1 MYKKKILL
9 VTVILASFL
18 SCWSQNNDLTLW
30 YKQPAKDWNEALPV
44 GNGRLGA
51 MVFGKYHHENIQLNE
66 ESVWAGSKI
75 DNNNPGSK
83 EHLKEIQNF
92 IFAGDYKKA
101 LELCEKYMVGVPPR
115 IRSYQPLG
123 NLFINYHWNDN
134 EKPSSYK
141 RSLDLHTGIVKT
153 TYTINGKKITQ
164 EVFAS
169 APQDIIMVSITA
181 DKGINADI
189 VLSRNFDALNES
201 RGKSVKEKY
210 PDTLYENQYHQ
221 KNGLT
226 YYTGQI
232 IDNFSPLQGPAG
244 KHLRYA
250 AAMKVL
256 RIDGKMVPFFT
267 DSSVGYSLHSAKR
280 VVIILTGATNYSFE
294 KLDMDS
300 SIDPLAICNEILSK
314 AASYKVEELTGMHVR
329 DHRSMFDRVS
339 FSLGKDSLASMATDE
354 RLNRMKMGKTDNHL
368 VVLYYQMGRY
378 LLMGSSRKPGRL
390 PANLQGIWN
399 DLYFAP
405 WNSDFHT
412 NINLQMN
419 YWPAESGNLPETSEV
434 LERFI
439 DRLTV
444 PGSVTAKEMYGARG
458 WTFHHLTDP
467 FGRTGVADGV
477 WGITPLDG
485 AWMTF
490 ALYDHFEFSGDT
502 AFLRN
507 EAYPLIK
514 GSVRFVLD
522 YLVKSPEGY
531 WVTNPSHS
539 PENSFFVPGTDHKE
553 QSQLCY
559 APTVDIHI
567 LNTLFN
573 NFRNAANLLHEDH
586 ELVQQVNNVQS
597 KLPPLQVG
605 ANGTLQEWIKDF
617 DEVEPGHR
625 HMSHLL
631 GLYPLNLITPKDP
644 AIFEA
649 ARKALERRL
658 ANGGGHVGWS
668 KAWIV
673 SLYARLLEPQKAAYH
688 LNDLLR
694 ISTLPNL
701 FDNYPPFQID
711 ANFGGAASIAEMLLQ
726 SQNGEIDF
734 LPAIPKEWK
743 DGEVKGLKARGDFE
757 INMKWKDHDL
767 VSASVKSLSGG
778 ICKVKT
784 KIPMQIAGL
793 KIKPI
798 KTSNEYLIV
807 IKTSKGC
814 VYDLSPTK

>member
-1 MYKKKILL
+1 MKSILFSLL
-9 VTVILASFL
+9 VIYSSISLA
-18 SCWSQNNDLTLW
+18 QKNDLELW
-30 YKQPAKDWNEALPV
+30 YQQPAKEWGEALPV

-51 MVFGKYHHENIQLNE
+51 MVFGKYDHENIQLNE

-75 DNNNPGSK
+75 DNNNPGAK
-83 EHLKEIQNF
+83 GHLHEIQQD
-92 IFAGDYKKA
+92 IFQGKYKKA
-101 LELCEKYMVGVPPR
+101 LDLSDKYLVGTPPR

-123 NLFINYHWNDN
+123 NLFINYHSDDK
-134 EKPSSYK
+134 KPSFYK

-153 TYTINGKKITQ
+153 TYTINGNHITQ

-169 APQDIIMVSITA
+169 APQDIILVSITA
-181 DKGINADI
+181 DKGISADI
-189 VLSRNFDALNES
+189 ILSRNFDALNES
-201 RGKSVKEKY
+201 RGKKKKENY
-210 PDTLYENQYHQ
+210 PDTLYENHYHER
-221 KNGLT
+221 NGMA

-232 IDNFSPLQGPAG
+232 VDGVSPLAGPAG
-244 KHLRYA
+244 KHMRYA
-250 AAMKVL
+250 AAMKIL
-256 RIDGKMVPFFT
+256 SGDGKLTPFTT
-267 DSSVGYSLHSAKR
+267 DSSVGYNLRSAKKI
-280 VVIILTGATNYSFE
+280 VIILTGATDYNVE

-300 SIDPLAICNEILSK
+300 SIDPLAICNNILSK
-314 AASYKVEELTGMHVR
+314 ASSYQPEQLKGIHVH

-354 RLNRMKMGKTDNHL
+354 RLNRMKTGKTDNHL
-368 VVLYYQMGRY
+368 VVMYYQMGRY

-419 YWPAESGNLPETSEV
+419 YWPAESGNLPETSDV
-434 LERFI
+434 LAKFLE
-439 DRLTV
+439 RLTV
-444 PGSVTAKEMYGARG
+444 PGSVTAKEMYSARG

-490 ALYDHFEFSGDT
+490 SLYDHFEFTNDT
-502 AFLRN
+502 SFLRN

-573 NFRNAANLLHEDH
+573 NFRNAANQLHEDQ
-586 ELVQQVNNVQS
+586 ELVQQVTDVQG

-644 AIFEA
+644 VIFEA

-673 SLYARLLEPQKAAYH
+673 SLYARLLEPQKAEDN
-688 LNDLLR
+688 LNGLLR
-694 ISTLPNL
+694 KSTLPNL

-711 ANFGGAASIAEMLLQ
+711 ANFGGAAAIAEMLLQ
-726 SQNGEIDF
+726 SQNEEIDL

-743 DGEVKGLKARGDFE
+743 DGEVKGIKARGDFE
-757 INMKWKDHDL
+757 ISMKWKDHNL
-767 VSASVKSLSGG
+767 VSSSVKSLSGG

-784 KIPMQIAGL
+784 KVPMKVSGSQVKPQRTAQGYL
-793 KIKPI
+793 VEFNTEKGKI
-798 KTSNEYLIV
+798 YR
-807 IKTSKGC
+807 
-814 VYDLSPTK
+814 LSPVKGL

>member
-1 MYKKKILL
+1 ME
-9 VTVILASFL
+9 
-18 SCWSQNNDLTLW
+18 LW
-30 YKQPAKDWNEALPV
+30 YKTPAKAWGEALPV

-51 MVFGKYHHENIQLNE
+51 MVYGKYDHENIQLNE
-66 ESVWAGSKI
+66 ESLWAGSKI
-75 DNNNPGSK
+75 DNNNPGAK
-83 EHLKEIQNF
+83 DHLKEIQQD
-92 IFAGDYKKA
+92 IFQANYKDA
-101 LELCEKYMVGVPPR
+101 LDLANKYMVGTPPN

-123 NLFINYHWNDN
+123 NLFINYHWQNNGEPD
-134 EKPSSYK
+134 SYK
-141 RSLDLHTGIVKT
+141 RSLNLNTGIVKT
-153 TYTINGKKITQ
+153 EYTIDGNKITQ
-164 EVFAS
+164 EIFAS
-169 APQDIIMVSITA
+169 APQDIIMVTVTA
-181 DKGINADI
+181 EKGIDADLI
-189 VLSRNFDALNES
+189 LSREFDANNES
-201 RGKSVKEKY
+201 RGKRKDQNY

-221 KNGLT
+221 TAALA

-232 IDNFSPLQGPAG
+232 IDNVSPSQGPAG
-244 KHLRYA
+244 KHMRYA

-256 RIDGKMVPFFT
+256 SLDGKSQAFT
-267 DSSVGYSLHSAKR
+267 TDTSTGYKIHSAKKI
-280 VVIILTGATNYSFE
+280 VIILTGATDYNFD
-294 KLDMDS
+294 KLDTDS
-300 SIDPLAICNEILSK
+300 KIDPLAICNKILAK
-314 AASYKVEELTGMHVR
+314 ASSHNAEELKRIQIH
-329 DHRSMFDRVS
+329 DQRSIFERIS
-339 FSLGKDSLASMATDE
+339 FSLGKDSLSSMPTDE
-354 RLNRMKMGKTDNHL
+354 RLNRMREGKTDNHL

-419 YWPAESGNLPETSEV
+419 YWPAESGNLSETSEV
-434 LERFI
+434 LAKFLQ
-439 DRLTV
+439 RLTD
-444 PGSVTAKEMYGARG
+444 PGSITAKEMYGARG

-485 AWMTF
+485 SWMTF
-490 ALYDHFEFSGDT
+490 ALYDHFEFTRDT
-502 AFLRN
+502 SFLRN
-507 EAYPLIK
+507 VAYPLIK
-514 GSVRFVLD
+514 GSVQFVLD

-539 PENSFFVPGTDHKE
+539 PENTFFVPGTDHKE

-573 NFRNAANLLHEDH
+573 NFSNASSVLHTDK
-586 ELVQQVNNVQS
+586 ELAQRVKEVQS

-605 ANGTLQEWIKDF
+605 ANGTLQEWFKDF

-644 AIFEA
+644 VIFEA

-673 SLYARLLEPQKAAYH
+673 SLYARLLEPEKAEDNF
-688 LNDLLR
+688 NDLLR
-694 ISTLPNL
+694 KSTLPNL

-711 ANFGGAASIAEMLLQ
+711 ANFGGAAAIAEMLLQ
-726 SQNGEIDF
+726 SQNGEINL

-743 DGEVKGLKARGDFE
+743 DGFIHGIRARGACAVD
-757 INMKWKDHDL
+757 MDWKNGML
-767 VSASVKSLSGG
+767 ASVSIQSDKGG
-778 ICKVKT
+778 
-784 KIPMQIAGL
+784 
-793 KIKPI
+793 
-798 KTSNEYLIV
+798 SYLIRYKEKTRQ
-807 IKTSKGC
+807 IKLKRGERITMDGALRNIK
-814 VYDLSPTK
+814 K

>member
-1 MYKKKILL
+1 MDKI
-9 VTVILASFL
+9 TVIVISLILGNSFIG
-18 SCWSQNNDLTLW
+18 WSQQNDLQLW
-30 YKQPAKDWNEALPV
+30 YKNPAKEWGEALPV

-51 MVFGKYHHENIQLNE
+51 MVFGNYDYENIQLNE
-66 ESVWAGSKI
+66 ESLWAGSKI
-75 DNNNPGSK
+75 DNNNPRAK
-83 EHLKEIQNF
+83 EHLHEIQQD
-92 IFAGDYKKA
+92 IFNGEYKKA
-101 LELCEKYMVGVPPR
+101 LDLSDKYLVGTPPR

-123 NLFINYHWNDN
+123 NLFINYHWDDK
-134 EKPSSYK
+134 KPSSYK

-153 TYTINGKKITQ
+153 QYTINGNKITQ

-169 APQDIIMVSITA
+169 APQDVIVVSITA
-181 DKGINADI
+181 TKPMDADFI
-189 VLSRNFDALNES
+189 LSRNFDADNET
-201 RGKSVKEKY
+201 RGKRKKETF
-210 PDTLYENQYHQ
+210 PDTLYENHYSQS
-221 KNGLT
+221 KGLA

-232 IDNFSPLQGPAG
+232 IDGVSLLAGPAG
-244 KHLRYA
+244 KHMRYA
-250 AAMKVL
+250 GAMKVL
-256 RIDGKMVPFFT
+256 SDDGKLTPFVS
-267 DSSVGYSLHSAKR
+267 DSTVGYNIRSAKKMI
-280 VVIILTGATNYSFE
+280 IILTGATDYNID

-300 SIDPLAICNEILSK
+300 TINPLAICKTILSK
-314 AASYKVEELTGMHVR
+314 ASSYKGEDLKRIHVR
-329 DHRSMFDRVS
+329 DHHTMFDRVS
-339 FSLGKDSLASMATDE
+339 FSLGKDSLNSMATDE
-354 RLNRMKMGKTDNHL
+354 RLNRMQEGKTDNHL

-434 LERFI
+434 LTKFLERLSI
-439 DRLTV
+439 
-444 PGSVTAKEMYGARG
+444 PGSVTAKEMYGAQG

-485 AWMTF
+485 PWMTF
-490 ALYDHFEFSGDT
+490 SLYDHFEFTNDT
-502 AFLRN
+502 SFLSKM
-507 EAYPLIK
+507 AYPLIK
-514 GSVRFVLD
+514 GSVQFVLD

-539 PENSFFVPGTDHKE
+539 PENSFFVPGTNHKE
-553 QSQLCY
+553 KSQLCY

-573 NFRNAANLLHEDH
+573 NFRNAANLLNEDRD
-586 ELVQQVNNVQS
+586 LVKKVTDVQS

-631 GLYPLNLITPKDP
+631 GLYPLNLISPKGLV
-644 AIFEA
+644 IFEA

-658 ANGGGHVGWS
+658 AHGGGHVGWS

-673 SLYARLLEPQKAAYH
+673 SLYARLLEPQKAEDN

-694 ISTLPNL
+694 KSTLPNL

-711 ANFGGAASIAEMLLQ
+711 ANFGGAAAIAEMLLQ
-726 SQNGEIDF
+726 SQNEEIDL
-734 LPAIPKEWK
+734 LPAIPVEWK
-743 DGEVKGLKARGDFE
+743 DGEVSGLKARGDFE
-757 INMKWKDHDL
+757 ISIKWKDHKL

-778 ICKVKT
+778 MCKVKT
-784 KIPMQIAGL
+784 NIPMKAAGL
-793 KIKPI
+793 EVKPQKTAQGYVVEFNTAKRKI
-798 KTSNEYLIV
+798 YR
-807 IKTSKGC
+807 
-814 VYDLSPTK
+814 LSPAK

>member
-1 MYKKKILL
+1 MYKITIILIYL
-9 VTVILASFL
+9 ILS
-18 SCWSQNNDLTLW
+18 SSISWSQANDLELW

-51 MVFGKYHHENIQLNE
+51 MVFGKYDHENIQLNE
-66 ESVWAGSKI
+66 ESLWAGSKI
-75 DNNNPGSK
+75 DNNNPGAK
-83 EHLKEIQNF
+83 EHLHEIQQD
-92 IFAGDYKKA
+92 IFKSEYKKA
-101 LELCEKYMVGVPPR
+101 LDLSDQYLVGTPPR

-123 NLFINYHWNDN
+123 NLFINYHLDN
-134 EKPSSYK
+134 KKPTSYK
-141 RSLDLHTGIVKT
+141 RLLDLHTSIVKT
-153 TYTINGKKITQ
+153 GYTINGNKIMQ
-164 EVFAS
+164 EVYAS
-169 APQDIIMVSITA
+169 AQQDIIVVSITA
-181 DKGINADI
+181 TKPMDADFI
-189 VLSRNFDALNES
+189 LSRNFDPDNET
-201 RGKSVKEKY
+201 RGKRKKSTF
-210 PDTLYENQYHQ
+210 PDTLYENHYSQSQ
-221 KNGLT
+221 GLA

-232 IDNFSPLQGPAG
+232 IDGISPLEGPAG
-244 KHLRYA
+244 KHMRYA

-256 RIDGKMVPFFT
+256 SDDGKLTSFVT
-267 DSSVGYSLHSAKR
+267 DSTVGYNVRSAKKI
-280 VVIILTGATNYSFE
+280 VIILTGATDYNMA

-300 SIDPLAICNEILSK
+300 SIDPLTICKEILSK
-314 AASYKVEELTGMHVR
+314 ASSYKVEELREIHDR

-339 FSLGKDSLASMATDE
+339 FYLGKDSLTSMPTDE
-354 RLNRMKMGKTDNHL
+354 RLNRMKGGKTDNHL

-378 LLMGSSRKPGRL
+378 LLMNSSRKPGRL

-419 YWPAESGNLPETSEV
+419 YWPAESGNLSETSEV
-434 LERFI
+434 LAGFME
-439 DRLTV
+439 RLTI
-444 PGSVTAKEMYGARG
+444 PGSITAKEMYGAKG

-477 WGITPLDG
+477 WGVTPLDG
-485 AWMTF
+485 PWMTF
-490 ALYDHFEFSGDT
+490 SLYDHFEFTNDT
-502 AFLRN
+502 FFLRKV
-507 EAYPLIK
+507 AYPLIR
-514 GSVRFVLD
+514 GSVQFVLD
-522 YLVKSPEGY
+522 YLIQSPEGY

-539 PENSFFVPGTDHKE
+539 PENSFFVPGTNHKE

-573 NFRNAANLLHEDH
+573 NFRNAANLLHEDY
-586 ELVQQVNNVQS
+586 ELIQKVNEVQS

-605 ANGTLQEWIKDF
+605 ANSTLQEWIKDF

-644 AIFEA
+644 VIFEA

-673 SLYARLLEPQKAAYH
+673 SLYARLLEPQKAEDH

-694 ISTLPNL
+694 KSTLPNL

-711 ANFGGAASIAEMLLQ
+711 ANFGGAAAIAEMLLQ
-726 SQNGEIDF
+726 SQNGEIDL
-734 LPAIPKEWK
+734 LPAIPEEWK
-743 DGEVKGLKARGDFE
+743 DGEVNGLKARGDFE
-757 INMKWKDHDL
+757 ISIKWKNHQL
-767 VSASVKSLSGG
+767 VSASIKSLSGG
-778 ICKVKT
+778 MCKVKAS
-784 KIPMQIAGL
+784 IPLKVEGL
-793 KIKPI
+793 KTGSQ
-798 KTSNEYLIV
+798 KTTNGYMVEF
-807 IKTSKGC
+807 KTAKGN
-814 VYDLSPTK
+814 VYDLMPGP

>member
-1 MYKKKILL
+1 MYKIKI
-9 VTVILASFL
+9 ILISLILGNSFIG
-18 SCWSQNNDLTLW
+18 WSQNNDLELW
-30 YKQPAKDWNEALPV
+30 YKQPAKEWGEALPV

-51 MVFGKYHHENIQLNE
+51 MVFGNYDHENIQLNE
-66 ESVWAGSKI
+66 ESLWAGSKV
-75 DNNNPGSK
+75 DNNNPGAK
-83 EHLKEIQNF
+83 EHLHEIQQD
-92 IFAGDYKKA
+92 IFQSEYKKA
-101 LELCEKYMVGVPPR
+101 LSLSDQYLVGTPPR

-123 NLFINYHWNDN
+123 NLFINYHWNDK
-134 EKPSSYK
+134 KPSSYK

-153 TYTINGKKITQ
+153 AYTINGNKVVQ
-164 EVFAS
+164 EVYAS
-169 APQDIIMVSITA
+169 APQDIIVVSITA
-181 DKGINADI
+181 TKPMDADFI
-189 VLSRNFDALNES
+189 LSRNFDPYNEN
-201 RGKSVKEKY
+201 RGKRKKSTF
-210 PDTLYENQYHQ
+210 PDTLYENHYFQT
-221 KNGLT
+221 KGLA

-232 IDNFSPLQGPAG
+232 IDGFSPLEGPAG
-244 KHLRYA
+244 KHMRYA
-250 AAMKVL
+250 GAMKVL
-256 RIDGKMVPFFT
+256 SNDGNLASFTT
-267 DSSVGYSLHSAKR
+267 DSTVEYNIRSAKKM
-280 VVIILTGATNYSFE
+280 VIILTGATDYNVD

-300 SIDPLAICNEILSK
+300 LIDPLTICKTILSK
-314 AASYKVEELTGMHVR
+314 ASSYKAEELTGIHVR
-329 DHRSMFDRVS
+329 DQRFMFDRVA
-339 FSLGKDSLASMATDE
+339 FSLGKDTLNSMPTDE
-354 RLNRMKMGKTDNHL
+354 RLYRMKNGKTDNHL

-378 LLMGSSRKPGRL
+378 LLMGSSRKPGCL

-434 LERFI
+434 LAKFLE
-439 DRLTV
+439 RLTI
-444 PGSVTAKEMYGARG
+444 PGSITAKEMYGARG

-467 FGRTGVADGV
+467 LGRTGVADGI

-485 AWMTF
+485 PWMTF
-490 ALYDHFEFSGDT
+490 SSYDHFEFTNDT
-502 AFLRN
+502 SFLRN
-507 EAYPLIK
+507 VAYPLIK
-514 GSVRFVLD
+514 GSVQFVLD
-522 YLVKSPEGY
+522 YLVQSPEGY

-553 QSQLCY
+553 KSQLCY

-573 NFRNAANLLHEDH
+573 NFRNAASILHEDN
-586 ELVQQVNNVQS
+586 ELVREVKDVQS

-644 AIFEA
+644 VIFEA

-673 SLYARLLEPQKAAYH
+673 SLYARLLEPQKAEDN
-688 LNDLLR
+688 LNGLLR
-694 ISTLPNL
+694 KSTLPNL

-711 ANFGGAASIAEMLLQ
+711 ANFGGAAAIAEMLLQ
-726 SQNGEIDF
+726 SQNGEIDL
-734 LPAIPKEWK
+734 LPAIPEEWK
-743 DGEVKGLKARGDFE
+743 DGEINGLKARGNFE
-757 INMKWKDHDL
+757 INIKWKDHRL
-767 VSASVKSLSGG
+767 VGASVKSLSGG

-784 KIPMQIAGL
+784 NIPMKIEGL
-793 KIKPI
+793 KVESQ
-798 KTSNEYLIV
+798 KTTNGYVVEF
-807 IKTSKGC
+807 KTSKGKT
-814 VYDLSPTK
+814 YRFSPVNK